1 MDVWII
7 INPILKALLYVAS
20 FGSVGSFLFSLHFGK
35 QLSEQQQ
42 SYCNYLSHK
51 STLFGL
57 VITLLMILSVAGNLG
72 GDLASVIDMLMLQL
86 AIESKSGV
94 GYLTAFAG
102 FAVMLISHN
111 LKANA
116 NVVGLII
123 GSIAVL
129 FSFTLAGHSQLGGV
143 FTQFLLM
150 VHLFGIAFW
159 LGALLPFRWICLQ
172 DNTNNLGEL
181 AHRFGVFAMLYVGLL
196 LGAGLGYAYILLG
209 DLSLILTT
217 SYGNSLLIKM
227 LLVVALLSLAA
238 LNKFKLVP
246 SLEKNHLQG
255 VRQFQ
260 SSVKLEIIL
269 VLIILIG
276 SSLLTTSMT
285 LPMGI

>member
-7 INPILKALLYVAS
+7 INPILKALLYVVS

-51 STLFGL
+51 STLIGS

-72 GDLASVIDMLMLQL
+72 GDLASVFDLLMLQL

-94 GYLTAFAG
+94 GYLTAFVG

-196 LGAGLGYAYILLG
+196 LGAGLGYAYMLLG
-209 DLSLILTT
+209 ELSLILTT
-217 SYGNSLLIKM
+217 SYGNLLLIKM

>member
-1 MDVWII
+1 
-7 INPILKALLYVAS
+7 
-20 FGSVGSFLFSLHFGK
+20 
-35 QLSEQQQ
+35 
-42 SYCNYLSHK
+42 
-51 STLFGL
+51 
-57 VITLLMILSVAGNLG
+57 MILSVAGNLG

-209 DLSLILTT
+209 ELSLILTT
-217 SYGNSLLIKM
+217 SYGNLLLIKM

>member
-143 FTQFLLM
+143 FTQFLLI

-181 AHRFGVFAMLYVGLL
+181 AHRFGVFAILYVGLL

-209 DLSLILTT
+209 ELSLILTT
-217 SYGNSLLIKM
+217 SYGNLLLIKM

>member
-7 INPILKALLYVAS
+7 VNPILKALLYVAS

-35 QLSEQQQ
+35 QLSEEQQ

-51 STLFGL
+51 STLIGL

-116 NVVGLII
+116 NIVGLII

-217 SYGNSLLIKM
+217 SYGNLLLIKM

-260 SSVKLEIIL
+260 SSVNLEIIL

>member
-94 GYLTAFAG
+94 GYLTAFSG
-102 FAVMLISHN
+102 FAIMVMAHN
-111 LKANA
+111 MKTKAKT
-116 NVVGLII
+116 VGLFF
-123 GSIAVL
+123 GSIVVM
-129 FSFTLAGHSQLGGV
+129 FSFSMAGHSQLGGV
-143 FTQFLLM
+143 ITQALLM
-150 VHLFGIAFW
+150 VHLFGITFW
-159 LGALLPFRWICLQ
+159 LGSLLPFRWICLQ
-172 DNTNNLGEL
+172 DDTTNLSGL
-181 AHRFGVFAMLYVGLL
+181 AHQFGILAMGYVGLL
-196 LGAGLGYAYILLG
+196 LSAGFFYAYMLIG
-209 DLSLILTT
+209 ELSLIFTT
-217 SYGNSLLIKM
+217 SYGNLLLIKII
-227 LLVVALLSLAA
+227 LVCALLFLAA

-246 SLEKNHLQG
+246 SLEKSPLLG
-255 VRQFQ
+255 VKKFK
-260 SSVKLEIIL
+260 SSVQLEI
-269 VLIILIG
+269 VLAFIIVFA
-276 SSLLTTSMT
+276 SSLLTTSIT
-285 LPMGI
+285 LPVGV

>member
-1 MDVWII
+1 
-7 INPILKALLYVAS
+7 
-20 FGSVGSFLFSLHFGK
+20 
-35 QLSEQQQ
+35 
-42 SYCNYLSHK
+42 
-51 STLFGL
+51 
-57 VITLLMILSVAGNLG
+57 MILSVAGNLG
-72 GDLASVIDMLMLQL
+72 GDLASVFDLLMLQL

-94 GYLTAFAG
+94 GYLTAFVG

-196 LGAGLGYAYILLG
+196 LGAGLGYAYMLLG
-209 DLSLILTT
+209 EISLILTT
-217 SYGNSLLIKM
+217 SYGNLLLIKM

>member
-35 QLSEQQQ
+35 QLSEHQQ

-51 STLFGL
+51 STLIGL

-143 FTQFLLM
+143 FTQFLLI

-181 AHRFGVFAMLYVGLL
+181 AHRFGVFAILYVGLL

-209 DLSLILTT
+209 ELSLILTT
-217 SYGNSLLIKM
+217 SYGNLLLIKM

>member
-7 INPILKALLYVAS
+7 VNPILKALLYVAS

-35 QLSEQQQ
+35 QLSEEQQ

-51 STLFGL
+51 STLIGL

-143 FTQFLLM
+143 FTQFLLI

-196 LGAGLGYAYILLG
+196 LSAGLGYAYMLLG
-209 DLSLILTT
+209 ELSLILTT
-217 SYGNSLLIKM
+217 SYGNLLLIKM

>member
-7 INPILKALLYVAS
+7 VNPILKALLYVAS

-143 FTQFLLM
+143 FTQFLLI

-209 DLSLILTT
+209 ELSLILTT
-217 SYGNSLLIKM
+217 SYGNLLLIKM

>member
-7 INPILKALLYVAS
+7 VNPILKALLYVAS

-35 QLSEQQQ
+35 QLSEEQQ

-51 STLFGL
+51 STLIGL

-143 FTQFLLM
+143 FTQFLLI

-181 AHRFGVFAMLYVGLL
+181 AHRFGVFAILYVGLL

-209 DLSLILTT
+209 ELSLILTT
-217 SYGNSLLIKM
+217 SYGNLLLIKM

>member
-7 INPILKALLYVAS
+7 VNPILKALLYVAS

-217 SYGNSLLIKM
+217 SYGNLLLIKM

-260 SSVKLEIIL
+260 SSVNLEIIL

>member
-51 STLFGL
+51 STLIGS
-57 VITLLMILSVAGNLG
+57 VITLLMVLSVAGNLG

-209 DLSLILTT
+209 ELSLILTT
-217 SYGNSLLIKM
+217 SYGNLLLIKM

-260 SSVKLEIIL
+260 SSVNLEIIL

>member
-209 DLSLILTT
+209 ELSLILTT
-217 SYGNSLLIKM
+217 SYGNLLLIKM

-260 SSVKLEIIL
+260 SSVNLEIIL

>member
-7 INPILKALLYVAS
+7 VNPILKALLYVAS

-35 QLSEQQQ
+35 QLSEEQQ

-51 STLFGL
+51 STLIGS

-94 GYLTAFAG
+94 SYLTAFAG

-143 FTQFLLM
+143 FTQFLLI

-209 DLSLILTT
+209 ELSLILTT
-217 SYGNSLLIKM
+217 SYGNLLLIKM

>member
-35 QLSEQQQ
+35 QLSEEQQ

-209 DLSLILTT
+209 ELSLILTT
-217 SYGNSLLIKM
+217 SYGNLLLIKM

>member
-7 INPILKALLYVAS
+7 VNPILKALLYVAS

-35 QLSEQQQ
+35 QLSEEQQ

-51 STLFGL
+51 STLIGL

-94 GYLTAFAG
+94 GYLTAFVG

-116 NVVGLII
+116 NIVGLII

-143 FTQFLLM
+143 FTQFLLI

-209 DLSLILTT
+209 ELSLILTT
-217 SYGNSLLIKM
+217 SYGNLLLIKM

-276 SSLLTTSMT
+276 SSLLTTFMT

>member
-7 INPILKALLYVAS
+7 VNPILKALLYVAS

-35 QLSEQQQ
+35 QLSEEQQ

-143 FTQFLLM
+143 FTQFLLI

-209 DLSLILTT
+209 ELSLILTT
-217 SYGNSLLIKM
+217 SYGNLLLIKM